1 MPISKSNF
9 LAEFLKIE
17 RDLRAMIGAMV
28 PDSSVRDDIF
38 QETSIVIWN
47 KFESYDAERSFKAWV
62 RGIASYEVLKYR
74 TKSVKIPLAFSEE
87 ALMAIVDAYEASEEF
102 ESPKV
107 EALKNCLAHLP
118 EKSNTIIQLHYT
130 KKLKAEDIASQLKLS
145 LENIY
150 QTLSRVRRKLKECVE
165 TKLNLAKG

>member
-1 MPISKSNF
+1 MPISKANF

-47 KFESYDAERSFKAWV
+47 KFESYDPERSFKAWV

-87 ALMAIVDAYEASEEF
+87 ALF
-102 ESPKV
+102 
-107 EALKNCLAHLP
+107 LLANLP
-118 EKSNTIIQLHYT
+118 HGAVIPSVQNV
-130 KKLKAEDIASQLKLS
+130 KKPHFL
-145 LENIY
+145 LEY
-150 QTLSRVRRKLKECVE
+150 AVF
-165 TKLNLAKG
+165 